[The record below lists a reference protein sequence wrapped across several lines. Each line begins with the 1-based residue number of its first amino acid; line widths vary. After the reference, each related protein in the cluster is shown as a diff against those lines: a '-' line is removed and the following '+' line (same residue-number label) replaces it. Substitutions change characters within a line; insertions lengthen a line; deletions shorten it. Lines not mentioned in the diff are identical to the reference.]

1 MGIEVLTNI
10 RDFHGFAPIVS
21 PLAYVDPA
29 AQVIGNVSLGD
40 ESSVWPCAVIRG
52 DAHAIRIGA
61 RSNVQDGA
69 QLHVTH
75 DAQYTLGGFALT
87 IGDDVT
93 IGHGA
98 ALHGCTVQGAC
109 LIGMNATIL
118 DGALVKRHS
127 VVGAGAVITHGK
139 IVGEGELWFGNPA
152 RCVRMLTNEEIQQ
165 ILYAARRYVKL
176 AGQYRTAQQLHVA
189 GAAPE
194 FGRVASG

>member
-1 MGIEVLTNI
+1 MTNI
-10 RDFHGFAPIVS
+10 RTYHGFAPVVS
-21 PLAYVDPA
+21 PLAHVDLA
-29 AQVIGNVSLGD
+29 AQIIGNVNLGD
-40 ESSVWPCAVIRG
+40 DSSVWPCAVIRG

-98 ALHGCTVQGAC
+98 ALHGCTVQGAS

-118 DGALVKRHS
+118 DGALVKKHS
-127 VVGAGAVITHGK
+127 IVGAGAVVTHGK

-165 ILYAARRYVKL
+165 ILYSARRYVKL
-176 AGQYRTAQQLHVA
+176 AAQYRDAARLV
-189 GAAPE
+189 AAPE
-194 FGRVASG
+194 FDRRASSA